1 MNTSASVMNT
11 IPFAGS
17 LGMALVAFVV
27 AGMIVVA
34 VLVVRETLKNRRAAY
49 LEAMEANPE
58 LEAFG
63 FPIAKSSRKRDMSVD
78 TGSILKSEGYSV

>member
-1 MNTSASVMNT
+1 MNTSTSVMNT
-11 IPFAGS
+11 IPFAGA
-17 LGMALVAFVV
+17 LGMAFVV
-27 AGMIVVA
+27 AGMIVVGG
-34 VLVVRETLKNRRAAY
+34 LVVRETLKNRRAAY

-63 FPIAKSSRKRDMSVD
+63 FPMAKSSRKRDMSVD